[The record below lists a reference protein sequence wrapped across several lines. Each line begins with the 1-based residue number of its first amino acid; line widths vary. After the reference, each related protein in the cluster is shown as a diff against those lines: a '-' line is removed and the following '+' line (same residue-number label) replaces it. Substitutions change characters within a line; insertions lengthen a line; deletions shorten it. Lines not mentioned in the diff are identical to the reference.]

1 MAIGYGSVAVNDQLV
16 PLPVQSA
23 YNPWSFGPVFTG
35 PAFWPRQGVYNVPP
49 IISPGA
55 VAAAGG
61 AMAGGNPGSSMGVTA
76 DGRPSPTLPTQ
87 VGPGGN
93 PWHVTKSPVLWA
105 LGFLIVGLWMLHFVH
120 YKG

>member
-23 YNPWSFGPVFTG
+23 YNPWSFGPVYTG

-49 IISPGA
+49 IIT
-55 VAAAGG
+55 
-61 AMAGGNPGSSMGVTA
+61 PGSIASPAQAYGMTA
-76 DGRPSPTLPTQ
+76 DGQGSPTMPTQ

-93 PWHVTKSPVLWA
+93 PHNPVHSPIWWA
-105 LGFLIVGLWMLHFVH
+105 VGFLALGLWMLHYIH
-120 YKG
+120 YRD

>member
-23 YNPWSFGPVFTG
+23 YNPWSFGPVYTG

-49 IISPGA
+49 IIAPGA

-61 AMAGGNPGSSMGVTA
+61 ARAGSSSGAT
-76 DGRPSPTLPTQ
+76 GGSPVMPTQ
-87 VGPGGN
+87 TGDAGN
-93 PWHVTKSPVLWA
+93 PWHMTKSPVLWA
-105 LGFLIVGLWMLHFVH
+105 LGFLIIGLWMLHFIH
-120 YKG
+120 YKDLLF